1 MLDNLTQRMSRA
13 VKTIRGQARLT
24 EANTQD
30 MLREVRLALLEA
42 DVSLPVVREFV
53 ARVKDKAL
61 GQDVIGSLNPGQALV
76 GEVHQT
82 LTALMGGDLGEQAS
96 ELSLAVQPPA
106 VILMAGLQGAG
117 KTTTTGKLARWL
129 IEGEHTQG
137 GRKTGKKKV
146 LVVSADVY
154 RPAAIDQL
162 KTVADQVGADFL
174 PSDPSQQPEDIA
186 RHAVD
191 HARRHHY
198 DVLIV
203 DTAGRLGID
212 EAMMREIRALHDV
225 VKPIETLFVVDA
237 MQGQD
242 AVNTARAFAEAL
254 PLTGVVLTKLD
265 GDARGGAALS
275 VRHVTGKPIKFVGVS
290 EKLDGLEPFYPER
303 MAQRVLGMG
312 DIVSLVEQAQ
322 KNIDMAEAQKLAAK
336 IKSGD
341 RFDLNDFR
349 EQLGQV
355 KKLGD
360 MGSLLEKLPAQ
371 FQAAAGQIQ
380 NGQADKQLRR
390 TEGILNAMTPHERA
404 RPEVLKSSRKR
415 RIAAGAGVP
424 VQEVNRLLKQ
434 FEQMQ
439 GMMKFKAAGRIP
451 VKQQSASD
459 VWADTKGK
467 IGQALRCGICVPSG
481 NTVNS

>member
-1 MLDNLTQRMSRA
+1 MLENLTQRLGRV

-24 EANTQD
+24 EANTQE
-30 MLREVRLALLEA
+30 MMREVRLALLEA
-42 DVSLPVVREFV
+42 DVALPVVKVFV
-53 ARVKDKAL
+53 EQVRQKAM
-61 GQDVIGSLNPGQALV
+61 GQEVIGSLSPGQALV
-76 GEVHQT
+76 GVVNQE
-82 LTALMGGDLGEQAS
+82 LANLMGGDLGPQAS
-96 ELSLAVQPPA
+96 ELSLAAQPPA

-129 IEGEHTQG
+129 AQG
-137 GRKTGKKKV
+137 NHLQLGRKTGKKKV
-146 LVVSADVY
+146 AVVSADVY
-154 RPAAIDQL
+154 RPAAIEQL
-162 KTVADQVGADFL
+162 KTVAAQAGVEWIA
-174 PSDPSQQPEDIA
+174 SDASQKPLEIA
-186 RHAVD
+186 RAALDYAKRQHL
-191 HARRHHY
+191 

-212 EAMMREIRALHDV
+212 QAMMQEIQALHQLLNPV
-225 VKPIETLFVVDA
+225 ETLFVVDA

-242 AVNTARAFAEAL
+242 AVNTAKAFGDAL

-275 VRHVTGKPIKFVGVS
+275 VRHVTGKPLKFVGVS
-290 EKLDGLEPFYPER
+290 EKLDGLEPFYPDR

-322 KNIDMAEAQKLAAK
+322 QNIDIAQAEKFASKM
-336 IKSGD
+336 KSGD

-355 KKLGD
+355 KKMGD
-360 MGSLLEKLPAQ
+360 MGSLLEKLPGELA
-371 FQAAAGQIQ
+371 QAASQLQG
-380 NGQADKQLRR
+380 GQAEKQLRR
-390 TEGILNAMTPHERA
+390 TEGILNSMTPLERA
-404 RPEVLKSSRKR
+404 KPELLKASRKR

-439 GMMKFKAAGRIP
+439 EMMKKMKKGGMAKMMRAMGGLKSLGKFGGFGR
-451 VKQQSASD
+451 
-459 VWADTKGK
+459 
-467 IGQALRCGICVPSG
+467 
-481 NTVNS
+481 